1 MIMKLIKLKER
12 TQLARDESGAILV
25 LALVFMVVTALLI
38 TALSAWEGNDI
49 NNIGTLKSARTTL
62 YAADGAIQVATANT
76 RYIYPATTTP
86 GFCPNTASEPSTDSF
101 TIDGQ
106 AIDVWCAQTINP
118 TNCPITDCTRTEV
131 LSAYPAS
138 LCTSTTCSGNPYVQS
153 EVIFDDNTS
162 SSTTSY
168 DDCTANG
175 AQTTCG
181 STMTVYSYVVSGS
194 KT

>member
-1 MIMKLIKLKER
+1 MIMRLTELMGSTR
-12 TQLARDESGAILV
+12 RARDECGAILI

-38 TALSAWEGNDI
+38 TGLTAWVGNDI

-76 RYIYPATTTP
+76 RYVYPATTTP
-86 GFCPNTASEPSTDSF
+86 GFCPNTASQPSTDPF

-106 AIDVWCAQTINP
+106 GIKVWCAQTVNP
-118 TNCPITDCTRTEV
+118 TNCPITDCTRIQV

-138 LCTSTTCSGNPYVQS
+138 QCTSTSCLGNPYVQS

-168 DDCTANG
+168 DDCTATG
-175 AQTTCG
+175 ARTTCG
-181 STMTVYSYVVSGS
+181 STMTMYSYVVTGS
-194 KT
+194 SS